1 MLLALTTGPQD
12 HRTTGPQDHRTTGPQ
27 DHRTTGP
34 FFQQTNHKS
43 TNPEM
48 NETMT
53 TPQNRSS
60 VDNSSDEIDLG
71 KLLGILLDAKW
82 IILVTT
88 FLFAVGGVAVALLST
103 PIYKAD
109 ALLQIEEKSKGGIGS
124 LVGGDMGEL
133 FSQESSATTEI
144 EIIKSR
150 MILGDTVDKFNLTT
164 VAEPKY
170 LPVIG
175 KGLARIAGKVNQI
188 EISRYTVPEYAQEMK
203 HTLVVLDAEKKTYQ
217 LVRSDEQVVLQGVAG
232 ELAKNDGYEL
242 FVTELRSHDEQE
254 FTIGQR
260 SRLEAIE
267 WLKQNLEIS
276 ERGKQTGIL
285 QLSFEGENRN
295 QISEILNH
303 ISQTYFLQNV
313 ERNSAEAE
321 KSLTF
326 LKGHLPDIK
335 NSLTTAEDTLNR
347 FRQDNESIDL
357 GLEAKSTLD
366 VMVAIEA
373 QLNELTF
380 KESEISQRF
389 TKDHPAYRSLLEKRE
404 TLLKE
409 RERLNRQVQKLPKTQ
424 REVLRMTR
432 DVEVNQQIYIQLL
445 NKVQELS
452 IIKAG
457 TVGNVRILD
466 EAQSYAKPVKP
477 KKPLIVVLATLL
489 GGMLSVALVLVKA
502 ALHRGVENPD
512 EIEQIGLSVYASVP
526 KSNLQLEL
534 ANKLARKKRNTDLTL
549 LAESNPADLSI
560 EALRGL
566 RTSLHFAMMEA
577 KNNVLMISGPA
588 PGIGKSFVSTNF
600 AAVAAKTGQKV
611 LLIDADMR
619 KGYLQQCFGLNW
631 ENGLSDLLSG
641 KVTRDVAV
649 QSAKVENLDIIT
661 RGQVPPNPSEL
672 LMHPR
677 FKELVDWASE
687 HYDLVIIDTP
697 PVLAVTDPSIVGAI
711 AGTTLMVARFGQNTV
726 KEIDVAR
733 NRFEQAGIEV
743 KGVILNAIEKKAS
756 SSYGYGYYNYSY
768 GESKKA

>member
-1 MLLALTTGPQD
+1 
-12 HRTTGPQDHRTTGPQ
+12 
-27 DHRTTGP
+27 
-34 FFQQTNHKS
+34 
-43 TNPEM
+43 
-48 NETMT
+48 MT

-109 ALLQIEEKSKGGIGS
+109 ALIQIEQKSSGGISS
-124 LVGGDMGEL
+124 LVGDMGEL

-188 EISRYTVPEYAQEMK
+188 EISRYVVPEYAQEMK

-217 LVRSDEQVVLQGVAG
+217 LVRGDEQVVLQGVAG

-242 FVTELRSHDEQE
+242 FVTELRSHNEQE
-254 FTIGQR
+254 FSLSQQ

-267 WLKQNLEIS
+267 WLKKNLAIS

-285 QLSFEGENRN
+285 MLSFEGENRN

-366 VMVAIEA
+366 VMVKLEA

-389 TKDHPAYRSLLEKRE
+389 TKDHPAYRSLLDKRE

-409 RERLNRQVQKLPKTQ
+409 RERLNQQVQKLPKTQ

-502 ALHRGVENPD
+502 AFHRGVENPD

-534 ANKLARKKRNTDLTL
+534 ANKLARKKRNTDLML

-687 HYDLVIIDTP
+687 NYDLVIIDTP

-733 NRFEQAGIEV
+733 SRFEQAGIEV

-768 GESKKA
+768 GDSKKA

>member
-1 MLLALTTGPQD
+1 
-12 HRTTGPQDHRTTGPQ
+12 
-27 DHRTTGP
+27 
-34 FFQQTNHKS
+34 
-43 TNPEM
+43 
-48 NETMT
+48 MT
-53 TPQNRSS
+53 TQATRSS
-60 VDNSSDEIDLG
+60 VDSQSDEIDLG
-71 KLLGILLDAKW
+71 KLFGILLDAKW
-82 IILVTT
+82 IIIITT
-88 FLFAVGGVAVALLST
+88 FVFAVLGVAVAILST

-109 ALLQIEEKSKGGIGS
+109 ALIQIEQKSSGGISS
-124 LVGGDMGEL
+124 LVGDMGEL
-133 FSQESSATTEI
+133 FSSESSATTEI

-164 VAEPKY
+164 VTEPNY
-170 LPVIG
+170 FPLLG
-175 KGLARIAGKVNQI
+175 KGLARLGGESRA
-188 EISRYTVPEYAQEMK
+188 ISVSRFTVPSYADEDEQYSI
-203 HTLVVLDAEKKTYQ
+203 TVLDSQAQTYQ
-217 LVRSDEQVVLQGVAG
+217 FLRNGREMFEGVAG
-232 ELAKNDGYEL
+232 HLSKKDGYEL
-242 FVTELRSHDEQE
+242 FVTNIDAEKGFE
-254 FTIGQR
+254 FTIAKR
-260 SRLEAIE
+260 SKLAAIE
-267 WLKQNLEIS
+267 WLKQNLSVS

-285 QLSFEGENRN
+285 ELSFTGERKTH
-295 QISEILNH
+295 IADILND
-303 ISQTYFLQNV
+303 IAQNYFLQNV

-321 KSLTF
+321 KSLAF
-326 LKGHLPDIK
+326 LKNNLPDVK
-335 NSLTTAEDTLNR
+335 QSLTEAEDTLNA
-347 FRQDNESIDL
+347 FRQKNDSIDL
-357 GLEAKSTLD
+357 GLEAQSTLK
-366 VMVAIEA
+366 VMVELEA

-389 TKDHPAYRSLLEKRE
+389 TKDHPAYRSLLDKRV

-409 RERLNRQVQKLPKTQ
+409 KDRLNQQIQKMPKTQ

-432 DVEVNQQIYIQLL
+432 DVEVNQQIYVQLL

-452 IIKAG
+452 IVKAG
-457 TVGNVRILD
+457 TVGNVRVLD
-466 EAQSYAKPVKP
+466 QAESYAKPVKP
-477 KKPLIVVLATLL
+477 KKALIAVLATLL
-489 GGMLSVALVLVKA
+489 GGMLSVAFVLIKA

-512 EIEQIGLSVYASVP
+512 DIEQIGLSVYASVP

-534 ANKLARKKRNTDLTL
+534 FNKLKRHRKQNQEMTL
-549 LAESNPADLSI
+549 LAESNPADLSV

-619 KGYLQQCFGLNW
+619 KGYLQQPFGLAW

-641 KVTRDVAV
+641 KISLKEAV
-649 QSAKVENLDIIT
+649 KTTQVDNLDIMT

-677 FKELVDWASE
+677 FKELVEWANE

-697 PVLAVTDPSIVGAI
+697 PVLAVTDPSIVGAL
-711 AGTTLMVARFGQNTV
+711 AGTTLIVARFGMNTI

-743 KGVILNAIEKKAS
+743 KGVILNATEKKAS
-756 SSYGYGYYNYSY
+756 SYYGYGYYNYSY
-768 GESKKA
+768 KSDN

>member
-1 MLLALTTGPQD
+1 M
-12 HRTTGPQDHRTTGPQ
+12 
-27 DHRTTGP
+27 
-34 FFQQTNHKS
+34 TNQAARQS
-43 TNPEM
+43 I
-48 NETMT
+48 
-53 TPQNRSS
+53 
-60 VDNSSDEIDLG
+60 DNTSDEIDLG
-71 KLLGILLDAKW
+71 KLIGILLDAKW
-82 IILVTT
+82 LIAIVT
-88 FLFAVGGVAVALLST
+88 FVFAIVGIAVALLST

-109 ALLQIEEKSKGGIGS
+109 ALIQIEQKSSGGIS
-124 LVGGDMGEL
+124 AMVGDMGEL

-164 VAEPKY
+164 VTSPTY
-170 LPVIG
+170 FPIVG
-175 KGLARIAGKVNQI
+175 KGLARLSGEQSSIQV
-188 EISRYTVPEYAQEMK
+188 SRFTLPPHAEAMQ
-203 HTLVVLDAEKKTYQ
+203 HTLVVEGPDAQTYQ
-217 LVRSDEQVVLQGVAG
+217 LIREDERVVLEGQVG
-232 ELAKNDGYEL
+232 ELSQGDGYTL
-242 FVTELRSHDEQE
+242 FVSQIIASAGDE
-254 FTIGQR
+254 FAIGQR
-260 SRLEAIE
+260 SKLEAIE
-267 WLKQNLEIS
+267 WLKQNLSIS

-285 QLSFEGENRN
+285 SLSFTGENKA
-295 QISEILNH
+295 QISAILDH

-326 LKGHLPDIK
+326 LEDHLPEIK
-335 NSLTTAEDTLNR
+335 TKLTSSEDVLNQY
-347 FRQDNESIDL
+347 RQENESVDL
-357 GLEAKSTLD
+357 GLEAQSTLK
-366 VMVAIEA
+366 VMVELEA

-380 KESEISQRF
+380 KESDISQRF
-389 TKDHPAYRSLLEKRE
+389 TKDHPAYRSLLDKRQ
-404 TLLKE
+404 TLLSEK
-409 RERLNRQVQKLPKTQ
+409 ERLNQQVQKLPKTQ
-424 REVLRMTR
+424 REILRMTR

-466 EAQSYAKPVKP
+466 NAQSYAAPVKP

-489 GGMLSVALVLVKA
+489 GGMLSVAFVLVRA
-502 ALHRGVENPD
+502 ALHRGIENPD

-526 KSNLQLEL
+526 KSDMQAEL
-534 ANKLARKKRNTDLTL
+534 LSKLKKKGNRNTEIQL
-549 LAESNPADLSI
+549 LAEANPADLSV

-577 KNNVLMISGPA
+577 ENNVLMISGPA

-619 KGYLQQCFGLNW
+619 KGYLQSIFGLKW
-631 ENGLSDLLSG
+631 DKGLSGVLAG
-641 KVTRDVAV
+641 TIEANEAI
-649 QSAKVENLDIIT
+649 QSTSIENLDIIA

-677 FKELVDWASE
+677 FKSLLDKASQD
-687 HYDLVIIDTP
+687 YDLVIIDTP

-711 AGTTLMVARFGQNTV
+711 AGTTLMVARFGQNTL

-733 NRFEQAGIEV
+733 DRFEKAGIEV
-743 KGVILNAIEKKAS
+743 KGVILNAVEKKAS
-756 SSYGYGYYNYSY
+756 SSYGYGYYNYAYKSDKQA
-768 GESKKA
+768 S

>member
-1 MLLALTTGPQD
+1 
-12 HRTTGPQDHRTTGPQ
+12 
-27 DHRTTGP
+27 
-34 FFQQTNHKS
+34 
-43 TNPEM
+43 M

-53 TPQNRSS
+53 TSQNRSS

-71 KLLGILLDAKW
+71 KLLGILIDAKW
-82 IILVTT
+82 FILVTT
-88 FLFAVGGVAVALLST
+88 ILFAAGGVAVALLST

-109 ALLQIEEKSKGGIGS
+109 ALIQIEQKSSGGISS
-124 LVGGDMGEL
+124 LVGDMGEL

-150 MILGDTVDKFNLTT
+150 MILGGTVDKFNLTT
-164 VAEPKY
+164 VAEPIY
-170 LPVIG
+170 FPVMG
-175 KGLARIAGKVNQI
+175 KGLARLAGEVNLI
-188 EISRYTVPEYAQEMK
+188 EVSRYTVPAYAQGMK

-217 LVRSDEQVVLQGVAG
+217 LIRGDEQVVLQGVAG
-232 ELAKNDGYEL
+232 ELGKKDGYEL
-242 FVTELRSHDEQE
+242 FVTELRSHNEQE
-254 FTIGQR
+254 FSLSQQ

-267 WLKQNLEIS
+267 WLKKNLAIS

-285 QLSFEGENRN
+285 MLSFEGENRK

-321 KSLTF
+321 KSLAF

-335 NSLTTAEDTLNR
+335 TSLTTAEDTLNR

-366 VMVAIEA
+366 VMVKLEA

-389 TKDHPAYRSLLEKRE
+389 TKDHPAYISLLDKRE
-404 TLLKE
+404 ILLKE
-409 RERLNRQVQKLPKTQ
+409 RERLNQQVQKLPKTQ

-466 EAQSYAKPVKP
+466 EAQSFVSPVKP
-477 KKPLIVVLATLL
+477 KKPLIAVLATLL
-489 GGMLSVALVLVKA
+489 GGMLSVAFVLVKA
-502 ALHRGVENPD
+502 ALHRGVETPD
-512 EIEQIGLSVYASVP
+512 QIEQIGLSVYASVP
-526 KSNLQLEL
+526 KSSLQLALAEKIKRKGKHNKEL
-534 ANKLARKKRNTDLTL
+534 AL
-549 LAESNPADLSI
+549 LAETNPADLSI

-566 RTSLHFAMMEA
+566 RTSLHFAMLEA

-619 KGYLQQCFGLNW
+619 KGYLQQCFGLKW
-631 ENGLSDLLSG
+631 ENGLSDLLAG
-641 KVTRDVAV
+641 KIDTATAV
-649 QSAKVENLDIIT
+649 RHTEVENLDILT

-677 FKELVDWASE
+677 FKQLVEWASE

-697 PVLAVTDPSIVGAI
+697 PVLAVTDPSIVGSL

-726 KEIDVAR
+726 KEIEVAR
-733 NRFEQAGIEV
+733 NRFDQAGIEV

-768 GESKKA
+768 GDSSKA